1 MCPMQP
7 WQCLE
12 RFVEIR
18 SAWLTLI
25 GEHLQDSQGNI
36 LDYWR
41 VEKADSVIILTL
53 KDGNLVFPVPMYR
66 PGLAEVTLDFPG
78 GRVPAGKTP
87 QEAAVGILERELGVT
102 QPDIQQL
109 TPLNSTGWAINSSF
123 SNQKLYGFVAELN
136 QAITINPE
144 RIGATYPTTSVG
156 IQTLLQNLT
165 CLQCRAVLLEWL
177 QSWQNE
183 LLV

>member
-1 MCPMQP
+1 MSLMQP

-66 PGLAEVTLDFPG
+66 PGLAELTL
-78 GRVPAGKTP
+78 
-87 QEAAVGILERELGVT
+87 
-102 QPDIQQL
+102 
-109 TPLNSTGWAINSSF
+109 
-123 SNQKLYGFVAELN
+123 YC
-136 QAITINPE
+136 PE
-144 RIGATYPTTSVG
+144 RQVPPGKPPQSTVFRLFATAV
-156 IQTLLQNLT
+156 T